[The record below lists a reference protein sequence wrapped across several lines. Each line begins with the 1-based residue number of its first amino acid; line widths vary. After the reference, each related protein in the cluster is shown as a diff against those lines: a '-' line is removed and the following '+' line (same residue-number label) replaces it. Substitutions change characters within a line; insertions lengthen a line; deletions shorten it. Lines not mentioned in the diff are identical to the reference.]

1 MSHLRHWCLRRF
13 SMSTDTVLAAAQRCL
28 NDDPTASMAQ
38 IAAAAGVGRAT
49 LHRHFSSRDAL
60 LHEIGSRSLD
70 RWADS
75 MAAADLVGAAESRD
89 PARIRACIADLL
101 TRYVDDLEDFGVALT
116 DTTVTTSPDLR
127 ERSAELFDL
136 EVTLYE
142 AAQQAG
148 VLRPQSS
155 PRWVGHAVYG
165 LLVAVR
171 EGIAEGDLARRDG
184 IGLVRSTLLDGLFV
198 TDGSEQ

>member
-1 MSHLRHWCLRRF
+1 
-13 SMSTDTVLAAAQRCL
+13 MSTDTVLAAAQRCL

-75 MAAADLVGAAESRD
+75 MAAADLLGAAESGD
-89 PARIRACIADLL
+89 PGRIRACIADLL